1 VRMQYI
7 RILNSWKEETKAL
20 TDAEKGRLIDA
31 LIEYQITGKDQK
43 PAGNERFIYPML
55 SERIRHDNEVREQKK
70 AERQEAR
77 NQ

>member
-1 VRMQYI
+1 MRMQYI

-43 PAGNERFIYPML
+43 PEGNERFIYPML

>member
-1 VRMQYI
+1 MQYI

-43 PAGNERFIYPML
+43 PEGNERFIYPML